1 MREHAGHIKPHIFK
15 CFTQLCIKNVLPN
28 KIEHEYMVKSIQ
40 KWAKWNLWK
49 SAFFDSRLK

>member
-1 MREHAGHIKPHIFK
+1 MPEHAGHIKPHIFK
-15 CFTQLCIKNVLPN
+15 CFTQLCIKNVLLN
-28 KIEHEYMVKSIQ
+28 KIEHEYMVKNIK